1 MAETGSVATSEE
13 LAVLVRNDFIESRHA
28 GSVVVVNPQGDV
40 IFSKGDP
47 SALVFPRSAMK
58 LFQAM
63 GIFSTGITLSPEHTA
78 LATSSHTGSAA
89 HVEMVREVL
98 SLGGFTEADLRCATE
113 WPVNKEMLK
122 QVYKADGSALPIYHC
137 CSGKHAAM
145 LLACQAEGWP
155 TDNYT
160 DPGHPL
166 QLRIREAVE
175 YLTGETVT
183 ATAVDGC
190 GVPVHAMP
198 LVALARGVAKMGSA
212 NESAPMNIASS
223 AQKLFS
229 SVLEHPWVVG
239 DHGEPDTLIMEELGF
254 AAKSGYE
261 GVFLVSTPDGTTV
274 ATKILDG
281 NLRTAPIVAL
291 QALVRAGAL
300 EQSAL
305 DALIPR
311 LHTEVYGGGKVV
323 GQLTTT
329 F

>member
-175 YLTGETVT
+175 CLTGETVT

-190 GVPVHAMP
+190 GAPVHAMP
-198 LVALARGVAKMGSA
+198 LVALARGVAKMRSA

-229 SVLEHPWVVG
+229 SMLEHPWVVG

>member
-40 IFSKGDP
+40 VFSKGDP

-160 DPGHPL
+160 DPGHSL

-190 GVPVHAMP
+190 GAPVHAMP
-198 LVALARGVAKMGSA
+198 LVALARGVAKMRSA
-212 NESAPMNIASS
+212 NESAPMNIVSS

-229 SVLEHPWVVG
+229 SMLEHPWVVG

-323 GQLTTT
+323 GQLKTT

>member
-122 QVYKADGSALPIYHC
+122 QVYKADGLALPIYHC

-166 QLRIREAVE
+166 QLRIREAVQ

-190 GVPVHAMP
+190 GAPVHAMP
-198 LVALARGVAKMGSA
+198 LFALARGVAKMRSA

-229 SVLEHPWVVG
+229 SMLEHPWVVG

>member
-1 MAETGSVATSEE
+1 MEETGSVATSEE

-190 GVPVHAMP
+190 GAPVHAMP
-198 LVALARGVAKMGSA
+198 LVALARGVAKMRSA

-229 SVLEHPWVVG
+229 SMLEHPWVVG

-323 GQLTTT
+323 GQLKTT

>member
-1 MAETGSVATSEE
+1 MAATGSVATSEE

-58 LFQAM
+58 LFQVM

-190 GVPVHAMP
+190 GAPVHAMP
-198 LVALARGVAKMGSA
+198 LVALARGVAKMRSA

-229 SVLEHPWVVG
+229 SMLKHPWVVG

>member
-98 SLGGFTEADLRCATE
+98 SLGGFTEADLCCATE

-190 GVPVHAMP
+190 GAPVHAMP
-198 LVALARGVAKMGSA
+198 LVALARGVAKMRSA

-229 SVLEHPWVVG
+229 SMLEHPWVVG

-323 GQLTTT
+323 GHLTTT

>member
-89 HVEMVREVL
+89 HIDMVREVL

-122 QVYKADGSALPIYHC
+122 QVYKADGTALPIYHC

-190 GVPVHAMP
+190 GAPVHAMP
-198 LVALARGVAKMGSA
+198 LVALARGVARMRSA
-212 NESAPMNIASS
+212 NESAPMNIAVS
-223 AQKLFS
+223 AQKLFTS
-229 SVLEHPWVVG
+229 MLEHPWVVG

>member
-89 HVEMVREVL
+89 HIDMVREVL

-122 QVYKADGSALPIYHC
+122 QVYKADGTALPIYHC

-190 GVPVHAMP
+190 GAPVHAMP
-198 LVALARGVAKMGSA
+198 LVALARGVARMRSA
-212 NESAPMNIASS
+212 NESAPMNIAVS
-223 AQKLFS
+223 AQKLFTS
-229 SVLEHPWVVG
+229 MLEHPWVVG

-323 GQLTTT
+323 GQLKTT

>member
-122 QVYKADGSALPIYHC
+122 QVYKADGTALPIYHC

-190 GVPVHAMP
+190 GAPVHAMP
-198 LVALARGVAKMGSA
+198 LVALARGVARMRSA
-212 NESAPMNIASS
+212 NESAPMNIAVS
-223 AQKLFS
+223 AQKLFTS
-229 SVLEHPWVVG
+229 MLEHPWVVG

-323 GQLTTT
+323 GQLKTT